1 MNFKG
6 TETFNMNFSHQMK
19 LFDINIVCFSCL
31 NDTFFSLSLEFD
43 DISLFFLN
51 LELKNNKNKFLYQ
64 DWIGKIL
71 RTEII

>member
-6 TETFNMNFSHQMK
+6 TETFNMNSSHQMK
-19 LFDINIVCFSCL
+19 PFDINIVCFSCL
-31 NDTFFSLSLEFD
+31 NDTFFSLSPEFD
-43 DISLFFLN
+43 DISLFSLN